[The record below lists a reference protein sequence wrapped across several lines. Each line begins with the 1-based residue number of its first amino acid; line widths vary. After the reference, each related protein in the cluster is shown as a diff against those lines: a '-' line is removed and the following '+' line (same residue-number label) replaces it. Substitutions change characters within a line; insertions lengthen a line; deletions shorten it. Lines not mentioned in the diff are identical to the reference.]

1 MQKYIKDGQVAVL
14 YSPGF
19 GAGWY
24 TWNTEYPQM
33 VFDPKIVEFLIEDT
47 DDRIGKIVQYCENA
61 YPDSYLSGVDD
72 LSIRWLPIGTEFRIN
87 EYDGSETIEIKEKTV
102 WLTA

>member
-33 VFDPKIVEFLIEDT
+33 VFDPKIVEFLIEDA
-47 DDRIGKIVQYCENA
+47 DDRIGKIVKYCESA
-61 YPDSYLSGVDD
+61 YPDSYLGGADD
-72 LSIRWLPIGTEFRIN
+72 LSICWLPIGTEFRIN